1 MLKISGTKITIN
13 RGDTAFLT
21 ITVRDREGNP
31 YELQENDSLYFAVKR
46 KVTDTDYAIAPKK
59 LNGNVIELMRDDTIN
74 LDFATYVYDVQLV
87 NGKGY
92 TSTIVQP
99 SEFIVAPSVTAA
111 GDR

>member
-31 YELQENDSLYFAVKR
+31 YELQENDSLWFAVKR
-46 KVTDTDYAIAPKK
+46 KETDTDYAIAPKK
-59 LNGNVIELMRDDTIN
+59 LNGNVLEIMREDTIELE
-74 LDFATYVYDVQLV
+74 FGTYLYDIQLV

-92 TSTIVQP
+92 TSTVIQP
-99 SEFIVAPSVTAA
+99 SEFNIAVTITAA

>member
-21 ITVRDREGNP
+21 VNVRDREGNP
-31 YELQENDSLYFAVKR
+31 YELQATDALWFAVKR
-46 KVTDTDYAIAPKK
+46 KITDTSYAIAPKK
-59 LNGNVIELMRDDTIN
+59 LNGNVLELMSEDTIH
-74 LDFATYVYDVQLV
+74 LDFATYVYDIQLI

-92 TSTIVQP
+92 TSTIIQP
-99 SEFIVAPSVTAA
+99 SDFIVAGSVTAA

>member
-1 MLKISGTKITIN
+1 MLKVSGTKITIN

-21 ITVRDREGNP
+21 VNVRDKEGQP
-31 YELQENDSLYFAVKR
+31 YELQENDSLWFAVKR
-46 KVTDTDYAIAPKK
+46 KITDEDYAIAPKK
-59 LNGNVIELMRDDTIN
+59 LSGNVIEILREDTIY

-92 TSTIVQP
+92 TSTIIQP
-99 SEFIVAPSVTAA
+99 SDFIVAPSVTAA